1 MPVFLRARQTCGML
15 PRETIQSQLV
25 ATIYALAFMLQCIYI
40 FSPNIT
46 EFQNFFYASTH
57 ALEES
62 FPPLDLNRESFPP
75 LIFLIEQEIIFDC
88 KRILYNVVSVYRK
101 GSIFRS
107 CFLKQSDSKH
117 PLLPPI

>member
-25 ATIYALAFMLQCIYI
+25 ATIYALAFMLQRIYI

-62 FPPLDLNRESFPP
+62 FPPL
-75 LIFLIEQEIIFDC
+75 IFLIEQEIIFDC
-88 KRILYNVVSVYRK
+88 KRILYNVVSVYKK